1 MNSFDANGGFNQQSF
16 RDTGKVSEY
25 IFHLDA
31 QTIVL
36 EDYLETY
43 PEKREE
49 LSKWIKQGNI
59 LVGPWYLQND
69 FYLTSGEATVRNLI
83 EGHRIAE
90 SFGACADAGYAPT
103 SLETSLSY
111 RRFLT
116 ISELITLFSAEDSN
130 AIMGTKQAKSSPN
143 SCRPSLYGRERTE
156 RRLWRYI

>member
-1 MNSFDANGGFNQQSF
+1 MEKVYCVISHTHWDREWYKPFEQF
-16 RDTGKVSEY
+16 RMQLADLINNLLGILEKYPEY

-36 EDYLETY
+36 EDYLEIY

-90 SFGACADAGYAPT
+90 SFGACADAGYAPDQ
-103 SLETSLSY
+103 
-111 RRFLT
+111 FGN
-116 ISELITLFSAEDSN
+116 IS
-130 AIMGTKQAKSSPN
+130 Q
-143 SCRPSLYGRERTE
+143 
-156 RRLWRYI
+156 